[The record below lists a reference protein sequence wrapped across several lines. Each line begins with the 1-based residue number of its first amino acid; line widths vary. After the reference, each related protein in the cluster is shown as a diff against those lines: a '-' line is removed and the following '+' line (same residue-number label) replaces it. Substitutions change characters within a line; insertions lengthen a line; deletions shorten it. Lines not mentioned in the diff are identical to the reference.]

1 MYIPSLANQFIV
13 ATGVGAAPVKIL
25 VALRRPNPFLIF
37 FLISYEI
44 IGIFNKIFNFF

>member
-1 MYIPSLANQFIV
+1 MPSLANQFIV

-25 VALRRPNPFLIF
+25 FAFKRPNHFLIF
-37 FLISYEI
+37 FLISDEI